1 MLIDSYARLWDG
13 TQMPQRANRV
23 PVTERAL
30 VQRINRALAK
40 SGRHGQV
47 MKKCRGQR
55 AQLDLGRFYVL
66 DIDRNLVIDTHV
78 DVESLGRQLDV
89 LHEYETLAE

>member
-1 MLIDSYARLWDG
+1 MPKT
-13 TQMPQRANRV
+13 TQYV

-40 SGRHGQV
+40 AGRHGHI
-47 MKKCRGQR
+47 MKKTRGMS

-66 DIDRNLVIDTHV
+66 DIDRNFVVRSHV
-78 DVESLGRQLDV
+78 DLESLGRQLEV
-89 LHEYETLAE
+89 FHAYEVLAE